1 MDRETDMLRT
11 STRIVALALFA
22 ATLTTNYSA
31 APVAPR
37 AESFIARD
45 AKPVIL
51 AQTGCSSRHKCR

>member
-1 MDRETDMLRT
+1 MHRT
-11 STRIVALALFA
+11 SMRLVALTLLA

-37 AESFIARD
+37 AESSITRD